1 MNRSRR
7 KTAVVTQPWKRK
19 NLGTAAWSTSP
30 TSSSVIQRPS
40 TTVAK
45 TWPSCPRTRPKAA
58 SEKKGGRKKAS
69 IASAELVENL
79 QEVVRDHTAGDPMR
93 EEAVWTYLSPP
104 EIAEQ
109 LADRGTPVC
118 ADTVRNLLDELGFV
132 QRKAQKRLSMGA
144 SPFRNVRF
152 E

>member
-1 MNRSRR
+1 MNRSLK
-7 KTAVVTQPWKRK
+7 KTAVDMQPWKLK
-19 NLGTAAWSTSP
+19 SLGMAAWSTSP
-30 TSSSVIQRPS
+30 TSSSAIPRPS
-40 TTVAK
+40 NAVTK
-45 TWPSCPRTRPKAA
+45 TWPSCPRTRLKAA

-69 IASAELVENL
+69 IASTELEENL
-79 QEVVRDHTAGDPMR
+79 RKVVRDHTAGDPMR

-104 EIAEQ
+104 EIAAQ

-144 SPFRNVRF
+144 
-152 E
+152 